1 MSEDEKKDFNINI
14 MLDKLK
20 SSKDAYK
27 SNVSSLESKS
37 SYVPER
43 ANSDCLWSAVSK
55 VSEEISSNKGF
66 DNFFSSKIDF
76 IGKNLEGGKFANEDL
91 QNANFSV
98 ANLVGVDFS
107 GSDLR
112 GVDFSGANLSGANL
126 SGANLTGA
134 VLSGTVLAEA
144 NFTGA
149 IMNGVKLAEADIQD
163 ALLLDIE
170 IDDLGIEEL
179 QELIEY
185 LAKYY
190 PHKLN
195 LSKLNLTLLDLSKI
209 DLSKISLRGVDF
221 TGVDFTGVNIT
232 GLDLSECIITPEQ
245 IAQALGRVPDALE
258 LKRILAPKVQS
269 GNQNG
274 KDAWGKIGED
284 VLDFF
289 YGGKSDSV
297 MDIGKVM
304 DLGKK
309 VFRRSPVKPEVKDQE
324 ILDHIKGER
333 QEEIKSHNDELR
345 KVIETRKKEELQRRE
360 EMKKEFKREIVK
372 DKVIEAEIPPK
383 ENKPLDRTAMDRM
396 RSAKERS
403 RD

>member
-1 MSEDEKKDFNINI
+1 MAEDEKKDFNINI

-27 SNVSSLESKS
+27 GNITSSESKSDNVSSS
-37 SYVPER
+37 
-43 ANSDCLWSAVSK
+43 CLWSAVSK
-55 VSEEISSNKGF
+55 VPQEGIQKKGF
-66 DNFFSSKIDF
+66 DNFLSSKIDF
-76 IGKNLEGGKFANEDL
+76 IGKNLEGGRFANEDL

-112 GVDFSGANLSGANL
+112 GVDFSGANLTGANL
-126 SGANLTGA
+126 TGANLTGA
-134 VLSGTVLAEA
+134 VLSGTVLADA

-149 IMNGVKLAEADIQD
+149 ILNGIKLTEADIQN

-209 DLSKISLRGVDF
+209 DLSKVSLRGVDF
-221 TGVDFTGVNIT
+221 TGVNFTGVDIT

-258 LKRILAPKVQS
+258 LKQILAPKVRA
-269 GNQNG
+269 GNSND

-324 ILDHIKGER
+324 ILEHIKGER
-333 QEEIKSHNDELR
+333 QEDIKSHNDDLR
-345 KVIETRKKEELQRRE
+345 KVIEARKMEELKRRE
-360 EMKKEFKREIVK
+360 EMKKEFQREVVK
-372 DKVIEAEIPPK
+372 DKAPEQEVASK
-383 ENKPLDRTAMDRM
+383 ENKPQERSNIERM
-396 RSAKERS
+396 RSAKDRS